1 MSTTPNMSL
10 IVPDVGTSGPAY
22 ATQINTA
29 MDVIDGHDHTP
40 GKGARI
46 PPSGLNINA
55 DLPFNGNDAISL
67 RSTRYVAQTAVL
79 ATSDDRNC
87 VSSVNG
93 NLYWNNASGTA
104 VQITSGAGLNFASLG
119 TIGGDYGAAGVTA
132 SAVYT
137 SILQSFSWLQAA
149 STFAK
154 MGMGDLSIYSTT
166 AGTQAVTLKADALTA
181 AYNYTF
187 PVAAPAANTFMRM
200 ALGGQG
206 TFVAV
211 NGTANQITVTQNAS
225 DMTFSIPSNAVLPGN
240 VSATGSFQSSTITAT
255 TEFVGPGTVP
265 VGTILAIGDV
275 GAWALPASGAIKNGW
290 ALCNGQVK
298 PVGSAAGLA
307 ANLPDLTDDRFLN
320 GSTAVGGTGGA
331 TSKTTTGIAASFNKT
346 DFNSDQNAHSHGM
359 DHRHPIMTGDN
370 STLYGWRNVD
380 TGDTASAFFVSNT
393 GNSGNFT
400 PSNST
405 YLRTAGV
412 VASGAYMFSG
422 KSVTRTGSHLDS
434 RASTDNSSV
443 SWNSATVSTTVTQGT
458 IADIRPKYFNVVY
471 VMRVA

>member
-67 RSTRYVAQTAVL
+67 RSTRYVAQAAVL

-211 NGTANQITVTQNAS
+211 NGTANQITVTQNTS
-225 DMTFSIPSNAVLPGN
+225 DMTLSIPSNAILPGN
-240 VSATGSFQSSTITAT
+240 VSATGSITT
-255 TEFVGPGTVP
+255 TVGFAGPGMVP
-265 VGTILAIGDV
+265 IGAIMAIGDA
-275 GAWALPASGAIKNGW
+275 GAWALPASGAIKDGY
-290 ALCNGQVK
+290 ALCDGQVK

-307 ANLPDLTDDRFLN
+307 ANLPNLTDDRFLN
-320 GSTAVGGTGGA
+320 GSTAPGGTGGSA
-331 TSKTTTGIAASFNKT
+331 SKTTTGIAASFNKT
-346 DFNSDQNAHSHGM
+346 ELNSNQNAHSHGM
-359 DHRHPIMTGDN
+359 DHRHLWGSYTYVADNNYRYSTFNSNN
-370 STLYGWRNVD
+370 STLDFLLQSGR
-380 TGDTASAFFVSNT
+380 TGGTDPNTAPFNDPRIFWGQAGTSSFSFYTQNSVETSPNT
-393 GNSGNFT
+393 GG
-400 PSNST
+400 
-405 YLRTAGV
+405 RT
-412 VASGAYMFSG
+412 
-422 KSVTRTGSHLDS
+422 
-434 RASTDNSSV
+434 STDNSSV
-443 SWNSATVSTTVTQGT
+443 SWASATVSTTVTQGT

-471 VMRVA
+471 LMRVA